1 MSDDFQ
7 NSLKWI
13 EDTKKKFT
21 YFTSPV
27 AYLTQALN
35 LLEKSC
41 REAHMLRES
50 FLGLKHDLSNA
61 SSTVTYQRD
70 DLIAWI
76 DSVLNSDTEKTK

>member
-13 EDTKKKFT
+13 EDTRKKFT

-27 AYLTQALN
+27 AYLTQSLN
-35 LLEKSC
+35 LLEKSY
-41 REAHMLRES
+41 RESHLLKES
-50 FLGLKHDLSNA
+50 FLDFRKDLTKA

-76 DSVLNSDTEKTK
+76 DGVINNQQQNND